1 MSRRSTISNLSPYA
15 QAYSPTSPESTLVPS
30 VECNTPSRPSPLTP
44 CYSQDPSYSNSRTW
58 VSPRLRE
65 KDEWKRIHEGLHA
78 LNLNQPDHSPYT
90 PKSFDDYLQHKH
102 DHLND
107 RKRDIEDKCLA
118 SASTPASTHH
128 PLDPAIAG
136 KSYNDAR
143 ATVLAL
149 ETIWCPWDAPTS
161 SHPQPPWPAKEE
173 MREEGDERHTSQF
186 GRFLALPRNPG
197 NETVTYKQR
206 SVVRQHHFDRVWEV
220 PRLDDEG
227 EWFEEGVMGE
237 LVGGGLLRELER

>member
-1 MSRRSTISNLSPYA
+1 
-15 QAYSPTSPESTLVPS
+15 
-30 VECNTPSRPSPLTP
+30 
-44 CYSQDPSYSNSRTW
+44 
-58 VSPRLRE
+58 
-65 KDEWKRIHEGLHA
+65 
-78 LNLNQPDHSPYT
+78 
-90 PKSFDDYLQHKH
+90 
-102 DHLND
+102 
-107 RKRDIEDKCLA
+107 
-118 SASTPASTHH
+118 
-128 PLDPAIAG
+128 
-136 KSYNDAR
+136 
-143 ATVLAL
+143 
-149 ETIWCPWDAPTS
+149 
-161 SHPQPPWPAKEE
+161 